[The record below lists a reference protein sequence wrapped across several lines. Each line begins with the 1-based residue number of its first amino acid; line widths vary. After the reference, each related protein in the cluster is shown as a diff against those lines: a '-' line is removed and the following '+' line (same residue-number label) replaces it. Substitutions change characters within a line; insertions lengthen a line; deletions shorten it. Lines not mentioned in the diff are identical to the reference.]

1 MRTHEYRSQLT
12 WDGNRGDG
20 TSSYATYGREYRV
33 AIDGKPVLN
42 GSADPK
48 FRGDATLHNPEDLL
62 LAAVSSCHML
72 SYLALCALGS
82 IEVTSYED
90 GAIGTMVFHKDGSGE
105 FTEIV
110 LHPVVTI
117 RAGDLEKAT
126 QLHERAHE
134 LCFIARSCNFPIRHD
149 PVVTQVSS

>member
-1 MRTHEYRSQLT
+1 MRTHEYRTQLT

-20 TSSYATYGREYRV
+20 TSNYATYGREYRV
-33 AIDGKPVLN
+33 AIDGKPELN
-42 GSADPK
+42 GSADPT
-48 FRGDATLHNPEDLL
+48 FRGDATKHNPEDLL

-82 IEVTSYED
+82 IEVVAYQD
-90 GAIGTMVFHKDGSGE
+90 DAVGQMVFHKDGSGE

-117 RAGDLEKAT
+117 RSGDLEKAT

-134 LCFIARSCNFPIRHD
+134 ICFIARSCNFPIRHE
-149 PVVTQVSS
+149 PLMKQAAA

>member
-1 MRTHEYRSQLT
+1 MRTHEHRSQLT

-33 AIDGKPVLN
+33 AIDGKPELK
-42 GSADPK
+42 GSADPT
-48 FRGDATLHNPEDLL
+48 FRGDATKHNPEDLL

-82 IEVTSYED
+82 VEVVAYQD
-90 GAIGTMVFHKDGSGE
+90 DAVGQMVFHKDGSGE

-110 LHPVVTI
+110 LRPVVTI
-117 RAGDLEKAT
+117 RSGNLEKAT
-126 QLHERAHE
+126 QLHQRAHE
-134 LCFIARSCNFPIRHD
+134 LCFIARSCNFSIRHE
-149 PVVTQVSS
+149 PLMKQAAT